1 MEHFN
6 APDWAWIAVAAIAAA
21 LALYSL
27 WCFFHPATQGA
38 SVDDANSTH
47 DDHSAEQG
55 DNSTYIDQSVTSH
68 NAQPGSVTAH
78 SVTFVAETPPG
89 VKREVIEENERRGD
103 EYVTTLRLDLQ
114 GRPPLLGIKVK
125 ADHLRML
132 NLAQYVPPGGVG
144 TSMLQVHQEE
154 TFADRR
160 TGKAIANPNPGS
172 YMAEV
177 YSSEPE
183 TDLEIETFVG

>member
-1 MEHFN
+1 MEHYS
-6 APDWAWIAVAAIAAA
+6 APDWAWIAVAVLAGLLAI
-21 LALYSL
+21 YSA
-27 WCFFHPATQGA
+27 WCYFRPATQRA
-38 SVDDANSTH
+38 PVDDNSTH

-89 VKREVIEENERRGD
+89 VTRQVIKENEKRGD

-132 NLAQYVPPGGVG
+132 NVAQYVPPGGVG
-144 TSMLQVHQEE
+144 TSMLQVYQEE
-154 TFADRR
+154 TFMDGR

-172 YMAEV
+172 YLAEV

-183 TDLEIETFVG
+183 TALEIETFVG